1 MANKDVFDEK
11 MDALAESINAKAG
24 TSGALTLDG
33 MKSAVDAIELGSN
46 VVANPTL
53 EGGED
58 DLTSI
63 EIDGTKY
70 AVPKGAYIAEMED
83 ATHITQASLDY
94 IVANYDKVPCFVVLD
109 GLVAQ
114 ISNVSGS
121 TLQSAC
127 VGTSYAQNAFDLRG
141 ITISMSNRECS
152 SSLGGFKAVDA
163 NPSVSTSAPELKS
176 IKIRDTRYKIP
187 TGSSVEANP
196 TLAGTEG
203 NLTGLEVDGT
213 KYKVSSGTEV
223 TPLSSVTGS
232 EPIFRGLKIDGV
244 DYQGYRTIVEVNAGH
259 TASAP
264 DLQDILIG
272 DTTYKVP
279 AGAYIAKMSSARRI
293 STESLNYIY
302 ANYLSTPCYVIYNNT
317 IYRIIK
323 RASNKLYTTAYSGA
337 SSASK
342 VVYLTWLS
350 ITDGDITEVNDNSIQ
365 VLANPPATGTNALT
379 ELGVGIDVFKIRDG
393 AKNGLGYLTTAPTSA
408 NNDGIKIVVLN
419 AEPATKYAGYLYI
432 ITA

>member
-176 IKIRDTRYKIP
+176 IKIRDTKYKIP

-213 KYKVSSGTEV
+213 KYKVPSGTEV

-232 EPIFRGLKIDGV
+232 EPIFRGLTIDGV
-244 DYQGYRTIVEVNAGH
+244 DYQGYRTIVEANAGH
-259 TASAP
+259 TASTP

-272 DTTYKVP
+272 DTTYKIP
-279 AGAYIAKMSSARRI
+279 AG
-293 STESLNYIY
+293 
-302 ANYLSTPCYVIYNNT
+302 NYLPLAGGTM
-317 IYRIIK
+317 
-323 RASNKLYTTAYSGA
+323 SGA
-337 SSASK
+337 VKFSQ
-342 VVYLTWLS
+342 LGNLLM
-350 ITDGDITEVNDNSIQ
+350 TDGDFSLLVLTTESPHRLCLGNTLYNMRLDTQDADIVHRRGSTNYNVLDASNTSANST
-365 VLANPPATGTNALT
+365 PASTATTLNALKLNGMT
-379 ELGVGIDVFKIRDG
+379 YKVRDG
-393 AKNGLGYLTTAPTSA
+393 ATNGLGYLTTAPTA
-408 NNDGIKIVVLN
+408 DNTDGIKIVVLN